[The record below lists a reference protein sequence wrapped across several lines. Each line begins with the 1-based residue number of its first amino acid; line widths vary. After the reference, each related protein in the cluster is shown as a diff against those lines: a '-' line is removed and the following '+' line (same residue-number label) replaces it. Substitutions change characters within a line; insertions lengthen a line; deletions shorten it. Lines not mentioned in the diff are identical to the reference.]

1 MKHNIVKIDAENYSL
16 FEDMV
21 YWRMNNSQRLPSKE
35 SVSQSILSE
44 LNNPNLFIYAVELE
58 SKYVGWISLIYMPK
72 VGKFN
77 GHGHIYI
84 DEIWIEPSYRKN
96 GFAYELMKLAEVLK
110 EEKCATGVRLYVNID
125 NLGAKKLY
133 EKCDFIVSGSA
144 YLMEK

>member
-1 MKHNIVKIDAENYSL
+1 
-16 FEDMV
+16 
-21 YWRMNNSQRLPSKE
+21 
-35 SVSQSILSE
+35 
-44 LNNPNLFIYAVELE
+44 
-58 SKYVGWISLIYMPK
+58 MPK